1 MTERILITNDDG
13 LHSEGIEL
21 LADLARQH
29 SDDVWIVAPDS
40 ERSGASHS
48 ISLADPLRV
57 RQLGPKTFAVRGSP
71 ADCVVLGVKHLC
83 KDKRPTV
90 VLSGVN
96 RGANTADDVMYSGT
110 IAAAIEGLQLGIP
123 SIAFSQVLVRGQPA
137 PWHTARHHGAT
148 LLPRLLALCTSKD
161 VLLNVNFPPLE
172 PDAVKGIVVTRQGKR
187 TWQEIAVQER
197 IDNRGFA
204 YYWLSFEHEVT
215 NPPEGTDLAAIAQ
228 GSISVTPL
236 HLDLTDDER
245 IPQLVHALK

>member
-1 MTERILITNDDG
+1 MSRRILITNDDG
-13 LHSEGIEL
+13 VHSEGVEL

-29 SDDVWIVAPDS
+29 SDDVWVVAPDS

-48 ISLADPLRV
+48 ISLADPVRV

-83 KDKRPTV
+83 KDKRPDI
-90 VLSGVN
+90 VLSGIN

-110 IAAAIEGLQLGIP
+110 IAAAFEGVQLGIP
-123 SIAFSQVLVRGQPA
+123 SIAFSQILVRGQPV
-137 PWHTARHHGAT
+137 PWHTARHHGPA
-148 LLPRLLALCTSKD
+148 LLARLLELCVDKD
-161 VLLNVNFPPLE
+161 MLLNVNFPPVE
-172 PDAVKGIVVTRQGKR
+172 PDAVKGVIVTRQGKR

-215 NPPEGTDLAAIAQ
+215 DPAPGTDLAAVALGFI
-228 GSISVTPL
+228 SITPL
-236 HLDLTDDER
+236 HLDLTHDARVES
-245 IPQLVHALK
+245 LASALA